1 MSIESSETNSD
12 TDSVLLDYSNV
23 IPTNETATNELL
35 VIVATA
41 FIFMMQLGF
50 ALLEN
55 GSVRTKNSKNILI
68 KNMFDACASSIA
80 FWLVGF
86 GLAFGHEDIGKG
98 IIGTDGNYFASYD
111 FGKIE
116 KNAYLTWIFQFT
128 FAANSATIVSGSL
141 AERT

>member
-1 MSIESSETNSD
+1 MSSESSETKSG
-12 TDSVLLDYSNV
+12 TDYVLLDYSNV
-23 IPTNETATNELL
+23 IPTYETATNELL

-80 FWLVGF
+80 FWLIGF
-86 GLAFGHEDIGKG
+86 GLAFGHEDKGNG
-98 IIGTDGNYFASYD
+98 IIGTNGNYFASYD
-111 FGKIE
+111 FSKIE
-116 KNAYLTWIFQFT
+116 NNAYLLWIF
-128 FAANSATIVSGSL
+128 
-141 AERT
+141 